1 MKKIKSFCLSVL
13 VFSLILTLNGRIF
26 AKQAEEAPAS
36 VNIKLSF
43 AGDCTLGMDHT
54 RGYAN
59 SFYNVFDK
67 QKGNFAYFF
76 ENVKPI
82 FEADDLTIVNLEGPL
97 TDKNTSAKKEFT
109 FKGLPSFTNILKE
122 GSVEAV
128 NFANNHNMDYK
139 QGGFDDTLK
148 HLSEAGIGVFVS
160 PKEYITEVK
169 GIKVGFLGYKGWSAG
184 AKNEIK
190 ADIQALKDK
199 GARLVTVSFHWG
211 IERAN
216 VPNKTQTD
224 LGHWAIDSG
233 ADLVVGHHPHVMQG
247 IEKYKDKYIVYS
259 LGNFCFGGNRNPTDK
274 DTFIFT
280 QQFTFDY
287 KEGTYN
293 LTKDEVKIHP
303 VMVSSVKNLN
313 DFKPTPAQGADF
325 ERIAKR
331 LNDYS
336 AKVNKEKIYL
346 PIVSFSDENK
356 INS

>member
-1 MKKIKSFCLSVL
+1 MKKIKLFCLNILVL
-13 VFSLILTLNGRIF
+13 LLNMSMITGVFAQEPEDTKNTVS
-26 AKQAEEAPAS
+26 
-36 VNIKLSF
+36 IKLSF

-59 SFYNVFDK
+59 SFFNVFDK

-76 ENVKPI
+76 ENVRDI

-97 TDKNTSAKKEFT
+97 TTKTTSAKNEFT

-122 GSVEAV
+122 GNVEAV

-148 HLSEAGIGVFVS
+148 YLSEAGIGVFVS
-160 PKEYITEVK
+160 PKEYISEVK
-169 GIKVGFLGYKGWSAG
+169 GIQVGFLGYKGWSSG
-184 AKNEIK
+184 IKNQVK
-190 ADIQALKDK
+190 TDIQALKDK
-199 GARLVTVSFHWG
+199 GAVLVIVSFHWG

-216 VPNKTQTD
+216 IPNKTQTD
-224 LGHWAIDSG
+224 LGRWAIDSG

-247 IEKYKDKYIVYS
+247 IEKYNQKYIVYS
-259 LGNFCFGGNRNPTDK
+259 LGNFCFGGNRNPSDK

-280 QQFTFDY
+280 QEFTFEN
-287 KEGTYN
+287 KEGKYGPTN
-293 LTKDEVKIHP
+293 NEIKIHP
-303 VMVSSVKNLN
+303 VTVSSVKNLN

-325 ERIAKR
+325 DRIGKR

-336 AKVNKEKIYL
+336 AKVNKEKITL
-346 PIVSFSDENK
+346 PIELFTKNTPVQQ
-356 INS
+356 